1 MDEKTTNQSEPE
13 IASCRKL
20 VNQLKVDFS
29 NMNLFI
35 KNNPG
40 SFNVPLFT
48 DKFKNIIRDSE
59 LNIDYIKK
67 YFEEIVWKYQ
77 KFNVK

>member
-1 MDEKTTNQSEPE
+1 
-13 IASCRKL
+13 
-20 VNQLKVDFS
+20 
-29 NMNLFI
+29 MNLFI